1 MTDACAQ
8 SIGALLLQ
16 AGTITPNDLAAAV
29 SARGQS
35 DKRIGQHLIRA
46 GALTESALL
55 AALSRQLEIPT
66 QTLDAAPDVATQLRP
81 AIQRSGYPL
90 SWWRDQDALPVL
102 DPDGGITCIAADP
115 LAPGL
120 ADFLDLAFAPAPVR
134 WRLAP
139 SSLIDQL
146 SLALAPTPTSRTQTT
161 TDEEGPAIR
170 WLDEL
175 IGQAA
180 ALDATDI
187 HFEPDDHS
195 GQVRLRLD
203 GVLHPWRDA
212 SRDLFD
218 PVVARLKL
226 LAGLDI
232 AERRLPQDGRLTLR
246 AAGRDLDARVA
257 TLPGR
262 AGESMVLR
270 LLPVEAGPPQL
281 NSLGMSEDMRARWL
295 ALASQ
300 PNGVVLVTGPTGS
313 GKSTTLHA
321 SLVHLNDGR
330 SRIVTIE
337 EPVERRIPGINQ
349 VQANSAIGYG
359 FAEALRAILR
369 QDPDRI
375 MVGEIR
381 DADTAGTALQAA
393 LTGHMVYSTLHTN
406 DAAGAF
412 GRLVDLGVE
421 PFLIAS
427 SVRGVLAQRLLRRL
441 CPACA
446 LPDVTLPKRAV
457 GCPSCGGSGYR
468 GRFGVFD
475 LIEATPAL
483 HDAILA
489 RASPAALADLAAT
502 GGLRADAEA
511 KRLLGWTDR
520 AELDRVLG
528 A

>member
-1 MTDACAQ
+1 MSDASAQ
-8 SIGALLLQ
+8 PIGALLV
-16 AGTITPNDLAAAV
+16 ADGTIVAADLDAALQT
-29 SARGQS
+29 SGPQER
-35 DKRIGQHLIRA
+35 RIGQRLMRQ
-46 GALTESALL
+46 GALTEAALL
-55 AALSRQLEIPT
+55 KALSRQLDIPVQDPDAPPDPET
-66 QTLDAAPDVATQLRP
+66 QIRP
-81 AIQRSGYPL
+81 AVLRSAYSL
-90 SWWRDQDALPVL
+90 SWWRDQEALPMIGPDDSVL
-102 DPDGGITCIAADP
+102 CLAADP

-120 ADFLDLAFAPAPVR
+120 ADFVGMAFAPSAVH
-134 WRLAP
+134 WRLTSA
-139 SSLIDQL
+139 SMIDRL
-146 SLALAPTPTSRTQTT
+146 CLTLAPAVGPSRVASK
-161 TDEEGPAIR
+161 DEEGPAIR

-175 IGQAA
+175 IGEAA
-180 ALDATDI
+180 SLNATDI
-187 HFEPDDHS
+187 HLEPDDHS

-203 GVLHPWRDA
+203 GVLHPWREA
-212 SRDLFD
+212 SRSVFD

-226 LAGLDI
+226 LAGLDV

-246 AAGRDLDARVA
+246 AAGRSIDARVA

-270 LLPVEAGPPQL
+270 LLPVDDGPPAL
-281 NSLGMSEDMRARWL
+281 ATLGMTDDMRSRWL
-295 ALASQ
+295 ALAAQ
-300 PNGVVLVTGPTGS
+300 PNGVALVTGPTGS

-321 SLVHLNDGR
+321 TLAQLNDGR

-349 VQANSAIGYG
+349 VQAHSAIGYG

-381 DADTAGTALQAA
+381 DSDTAGTALQAA

-406 DAAGAF
+406 DAVGAF
-412 GRLVDLGVE
+412 GRLMDLGVE

-441 CPACA
+441 CEACA
-446 LPDVTLPKRAV
+446 LPDEVEGRRAV
-457 GCPSCGGSGYR
+457 GCPACGGSGYR

-475 LIEATPAL
+475 LIELTPAL
-483 HDAILA
+483 HDAVLA
-489 RASPAALADLAAT
+489 RTPAADLALLAHT

-511 KRLLGWTDR
+511 KRSSGMTDL
-520 AELDRVLG
+520 AEITRVLG
-528 A
+528 S

>member
-1 MTDACAQ
+1 MSEAAQ
-8 SIGALLLQ
+8 PIGALLI
-16 AGTITPNDLAAAV
+16 AEGVITRAALDAALAAQAITN
-29 SARGQS
+29 
-35 DKRIGQHLIRA
+35 KRIGQHLMRQ
-46 GALTESALL
+46 GSLTEAALL
-55 AALSRQLEIPT
+55 QGLSRQLGIALQSGEEVWDPETAI
-66 QTLDAAPDVATQLRP
+66 LP
-81 AIQRSGYPL
+81 ALAQSGFPL
-90 SWWRDQDALPVL
+90 TWWIDQEALPIL
-102 DPDGGITCIAADP
+102 NRDGCILCIATDP

-120 ADFLDLAFAPAPVR
+120 NDFARMAFGPSPIT

-139 SSLIDQL
+139 ASLIAQISV
-146 SLALAPTPTSRTQTT
+146 SLLPTSNAVRQNEV
-161 TDEEGPAIR
+161 DEDGPAIR

-180 ALDATDI
+180 ALNATDI
-187 HFEPDDHS
+187 HLEPDDHS
-195 GQVRLRLD
+195 AQVRLRLD
-203 GVLHPWRDA
+203 GVLHPWRQA
-212 SRDLFD
+212 PRAVFD

-246 AAGRDLDARVA
+246 AAGRSLDARVA

-270 LLPVEAGPPQL
+270 LLPVEQGPPQL
-281 NSLGMSEDMRARWL
+281 SDLGMSDEMRDRWL

-300 PNGVVLVTGPTGS
+300 PNGVALVTGPTGS

-321 SLVHLNDGR
+321 TLVRLDDGR

-349 VQANSAIGYG
+349 VQAHSAIGYG

-381 DADTAGTALQAA
+381 DSDTASTALQAA

-412 GRLVDLGVE
+412 GRLMDLGTE

-441 CPACA
+441 CSSCA
-446 LPDVTLPKRAV
+446 LPEERDGKRAV
-457 GCPSCGGSGYR
+457 GCDACGGVGYR
-468 GRFGVFD
+468 GRFGIFD
-475 LIEATPAL
+475 LIEITPAL
-483 HDAILA
+483 HDAVLA
-489 RASPAALADLAAT
+489 RASGATLSEMAAT

-511 KRLLGWTDR
+511 KRREGWTDQ
-520 AELDRVLG
+520 AEITRVLG
-528 A
+528 T